1 MSEALNS
8 NNNLFPSTSP
18 RGRHPTTN
26 GSNSSQRLSPMS
38 LHPMQKE
45 WKPNPLAHHGQIKS
59 TWRMTFPMPRTSSA
73 HYIELQFLSAQELIS
88 AIYEA
93 GWDKLPAGDNN
104 QTLRQMVASHF
115 NRNQNCQ
122 HKNPSPST
130 SQENHGRVS
139 KILPPRP
146 SVATLTKSKY
156 NQGNKTFAQATK
168 QSVENVLKIRD
179 AFSSFPSKKVIEM
192 HNAAFNNN
200 SHSHPQISMTTKGP
214 S

>member
-1 MSEALNS
+1 
-8 NNNLFPSTSP
+8 
-18 RGRHPTTN
+18 
-26 GSNSSQRLSPMS
+26 
-38 LHPMQKE
+38 
-45 WKPNPLAHHGQIKS
+45 
-59 TWRMTFPMPRTSSA
+59 MPRTSSA